1 MFSSENPSS
10 NSSNVPF
17 QNNTEVP
24 KPPGAS
30 AAPLNLAEQS
40 QIETVN
46 QNFLQFAQSISAFQ
60 TALNNLINNV

>member
-1 MFSSENPSS
+1 MFDSDNPNV

-17 QNNTEVP
+17 QNNTAP
-24 KPPGAS
+24 PRPPGTS
-30 AAPLNLAEQS
+30 AAPLNLQEQS

-60 TALNNLINNV
+60 AALNNLINNV